1 MTLPDER
8 WRSLVETKKF
18 LMELLSPRMTPK
30 VPRAIRERANTLLRH
45 WPDDYHLEKMT
56 IDMPYDFTREM
67 EPLYRMVKKREQERN
82 EEVVQPR
89 DPINQ
94 ENTNW

>member
-8 WRSLVETKKF
+8 WRSLIETRRF
-18 LMELLSPRMTPK
+18 LRQLLSPKMTPR
-30 VPRAIRERANTLLRH
+30 VPRAIRDRAHSLLRH

-56 IDMPYDFTREM
+56 IDMPFDFTKEM
-67 EPLYRMVKKREQERN
+67 EPLYRMVKQREQERN
-82 EEVVQPR
+82 EEVTQPM
-89 DPINQ
+89 PQSQ